1 MVQPYCD
8 GIDLNCGCPQ
18 SWACHDGLGAALMH
32 ERQKVAEMVR
42 AVKKVCGEEFCVSV
56 KIRVHKDLRET
67 TDFVKTV
74 EAAGVDYITCH
85 GRRRS
90 QRSSEPVDLDAIK
103 LVKETAT
110 VPVVANGDVFDHKDV
125 QRIVNFTGVDGESL
139 SPSPLGSSTN
149 TCTGVMSARG
159 LLSNPALFAGY
170 NTTPREAVEKFMGY
184 AVKHPLPLPLVKHH
198 LSEMTVKMLSKKER
212 LEMLDATNMLDL
224 IEWLDERFELPRG

>member
-1 MVQPYCD
+1 
-8 GIDLNCGCPQ
+8 
-18 SWACHDGLGAALMH
+18 MH
-32 ERQKVAEMVR
+32 ERQKVADMVR
-42 AVKKVCGEEFCVSV
+42 AVKKGCGKDFCVSV

-67 TDFVKTV
+67 TDFVKAV
-74 EAAGVDYITCH
+74 GAAGVDYITCH

-110 VPVVANGDVFDHKDV
+110 VPVVANGDVFDIKDV
-125 QRIVNFTGVDGESL
+125 QRIVNYTGVD
-139 SPSPLGSSTN
+139 
-149 TCTGVMSARG
+149 GVMSARG

-170 NTTPREAVEKFMGY
+170 DTTPREAVEKFMGY
-184 AVKHPLPLPLVKHH
+184 AVKQPLPFPLVKHH

-224 IEWLDERFELPRG
+224 IDWLDERFELPRG